1 MPRPLVSICIPTYN
15 GAAFLQ
21 EALDSVL
28 AQTFKPLEVIISDD
42 ASKDDTLKIVT
53 HFAKN
58 APFPVKVVPHEPQG
72 IGANWNH
79 SIQHA
84 TGTYIKFL
92 FQDDILEPLC
102 VEKMVNLFE
111 KQPELGLV
119 ASKRDFIVEGQA
131 SPEIEQWIANY
142 GNLQLQFE
150 RDEAVTLINSEFFSR
165 KDFFSSPLNKIGEPP
180 TVMFKKS
187 ILEEVGYFQEDL
199 KQILDYVFY
208 YRLLKKY
215 PIAIINEPLVK
226 FRIHEQQATNV
237 NRNQKITDYETY
249 DEILYKE
256 FFPLLHPD
264 TQKRLRTK
272 LNPYHHFV
280 FRLKRK
286 LKSLRS

>member
-1 MPRPLVSICIPTYN
+1 MPRLLVSICIPTYN

-28 AQTFKPLEVIISDD
+28 AQTYKPLEVIVSDD
-42 ASKDDTLKIVT
+42 ASKDDTLKIIT
-53 HFAKN
+53 HFAEN

-72 IGANWNH
+72 IGANWNN

-92 FQDDILEPLC
+92 FQDDILKPLC
-102 VEKMVNLFE
+102 VEKMVSLFE
-111 KQPELGLV
+111 QKPELGLV
-119 ASKRDFIVEGQA
+119 ASKRDFIVEGKA
-131 SPEIEQWIANY
+131 TPEIEKWIENY

-150 RDEAVTLINSEFFSR
+150 SDETITLINSKFFSR

-180 TVMFKKS
+180 TVMFKKA

-215 PIAIINEPLVK
+215 PIAIINEPLVQ

-256 FFPLLHPD
+256 FLPLLHPD